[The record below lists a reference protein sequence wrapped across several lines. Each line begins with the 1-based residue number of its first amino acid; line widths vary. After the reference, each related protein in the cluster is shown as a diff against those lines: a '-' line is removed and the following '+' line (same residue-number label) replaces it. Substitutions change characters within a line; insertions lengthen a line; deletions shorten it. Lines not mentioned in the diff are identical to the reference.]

1 MKNKS
6 LVHYI
11 TKYLIDVMFFG
22 GIAACFCVPLIV
34 KWISGVYLL
43 RNMNIYTK
51 QLTAALYISGICAVY
66 ILFNLK
72 RMFKTLITGNPFV
85 DKNVS
90 CFRKMAAACAV
101 VAATY
106 LIKCILLFTPASAII
121 ALVFAV
127 GCLFCLTLKD
137 LFKAAI
143 EYKEENELTI

>member
-1 MKNKS
+1 MKKKS
-6 LVHYI
+6 LVHCI

-22 GIAACFCVPLIV
+22 GIAACICVPLIV
-34 KWISGVYLL
+34 KWISGTYYL
-43 RNMNIYTK
+43 RYMNSYTK
-51 QLTAALYISGICAVY
+51 QLTAVLYISGICSVY

-72 RMFKTLITGNPFV
+72 CMFKTLIVGSPFV

-90 CFRKMAAACAV
+90 GFRKMAVACAV
-101 VAATY
+101 IAASY
-106 LIKCILLFTPASAII
+106 IIKCVLLFTPASAVI
-121 ALVFAV
+121 ALVFVV

>member
-6 LVHYI
+6 LIHYI

-22 GIAACFCVPLIV
+22 GIIACICVPLIV
-34 KWISGVYLL
+34 KWIAGVY
-43 RNMNIYTK
+43 RFRDMSIYTR
-51 QLTAALYISGICAVY
+51 QLTVVLYISGICAVY

-85 DKNVS
+85 GENVS
-90 CFRKMAAACAV
+90 CFRRISAACAV
-101 VAATY
+101 IAAAY
-106 LIKCILLFTPASAII
+106 LIKCILIFTPASAII